1 MFPHHQNSL
10 SVGIDDLSLY
20 IPGLFIAIPHF
31 ANSRGIDPMK
41 LEKGLGLQAIAVPDA
56 SEDVITM
63 AAEALLDLVEKN
75 NLKPEDIGRIYV
87 GTESMV
93 DGSKPNASYLLGVL
107 HQYYAQQGIPDDA
120 LRNCD
125 VVDMTFAC
133 IGAVDAMQSSLDW
146 IRLNPESRAI
156 VIATDVAKYDLHS
169 PGECTQGAGAIALLL
184 SSEPRMIQIDSN
196 WGVSAKCEHDF
207 FKPLRRKVNEQ
218 DQIVSN
224 GIDGSKLG
232 KEIIVEHKDTPIYDG
247 HFSNACYTARVDE
260 ALQHYMAKD
269 HYDDHPLD
277 RWKRLVFHLPY
288 AYHARR
294 IFTTIFIDY
303 LKNTNQWDSFISQ
316 MDSDIINNYDP
327 SHHKFLK
334 AVSKS
339 KEYTTFVQEKI
350 EAGEIASSQIG
361 NMYTASI
368 FLSLISHL
376 NEDRD
381 QDLTGEHI
389 GFFAYGSGSKSKVF
403 EGTIMPG
410 YKKLISRIDIDQKIH
425 SRKEINIHEYEYL
438 HRHKL
443 LINLDSE
450 NRKVFQMSSG
460 WTESNRYARH
470 YRIIS

>member
-1 MFPHHQNSL
+1 MLPHSQNSP
-10 SVGIDDLSLY
+10 SVGIDDISLY
-20 IPGLFIAIPHF
+20 IPNLYVDIHHF
-31 ANSRGIDPMK
+31 AKARGVDPMK
-41 LEKGLGLQAIAVPDA
+41 LEKGLGLASIAVPDA

-63 AAEALLDLVEKN
+63 AAEALLDLVDKN
-75 NLKPEDIGRIYV
+75 NLQPEDIGRLYV

-107 HQYYAQQGIPDDA
+107 QQYYDQHDISTDA
-120 LRNCD
+120 LKHCD

-146 IRLNPESRAI
+146 IRLNPDCKAI
-156 VIATDVAKYDLHS
+156 VIATDWAKYDLHS

-184 SSEPRMIQIDSN
+184 SSEPRVIQIDN
-196 WGVSAKCEHDF
+196 KWGVSAKCEHDF
-207 FKPLRRKVNEQ
+207 FKPLRRKVN
-218 DQIVSN
+218 DLDNIISN
-224 GIDGSKLG
+224 GIDESKLG
-232 KEIIVEHKDTPIYDG
+232 KEIVVEHKDTPVYDG

-260 ALQHYMAKD
+260 ALQHYITKTQ
-269 HYDDHPLD
+269 HQGHPLD

-294 IFTTIFIDY
+294 IFTSIFISY
-303 LKNTNQWDSFISQ
+303 LQNTNQWGSFITQ
-316 MDSDIINNYDP
+316 IEDDVINNYAP

-334 AVSKS
+334 AASKTN
-339 KEYTTFVQEKI
+339 EYQTLVQEKI
-350 EAGEIASSQIG
+350 QPGEIASSKVG

-376 NEDRD
+376 HEDNG
-381 QDLTGEHI
+381 QDLTGEKI

-403 EGTIMPG
+403 EGKVMPG
-410 YKKLISRIDIDQKIH
+410 YKELISRIDIGKKIH

-450 NRKVFQMSSG
+450 NRKVFQTSSG

-470 YRIIS
+470 YEIIS